1 VGAKAI
7 NQVVVVILRVVV
19 VVVHVAHCSR
29 SVGVVKGFR

>member
-1 VGAKAI
+1 VRTKA
-7 NQVVVVILRVVV
+7 VDDV